1 VDEVSIRLPLCLYLP
16 DRYGRPQEKKR
27 RTLRAMKPNAT
38 PVISSTVNNTLI
50 LFFVGLFFFIALAA
64 NVLVDFASNSLVV
77 KVVVSY
83 NMTKAEANDFIQRLM
98 KTSYAERAQ
107 FVSKEE
113 ALQRFKDKAD
123 LAEVM
128 GENNP
133 LPATVEL
140 YVKKEYLNEADM
152 EAITKKLVQ
161 TPEVYDVYY
170 PRTMIKN
177 VVENRALFQVLAG
190 TVGLILIVVAF
201 FLIMNTVQLGIYSK
215 RMMIRSMQL
224 IGATSRYIR
233 APFLRSGMLQGLV
246 AGTLASALI
255 FVLLQGLASFMPA
268 AAVLIYRPEVFALY
282 FCLILAGVL
291 LGWFSSTVAV
301 NRFLNKNLDE
311 IV

>member
-1 VDEVSIRLPLCLYLP
+1 
-16 DRYGRPQEKKR
+16 
-27 RTLRAMKPNAT
+27 MKPNAT

-201 FLIMNTVQLGIYSK
+201 FLIMNTVQLGIY
-215 RMMIRSMQL
+215 
-224 IGATSRYIR
+224 
-233 APFLRSGMLQGLV
+233 
-246 AGTLASALI
+246 
-255 FVLLQGLASFMPA
+255 
-268 AAVLIYRPEVFALY
+268 
-282 FCLILAGVL
+282 
-291 LGWFSSTVAV
+291 
-301 NRFLNKNLDE
+301 
-311 IV
+311 